1 MKSTIKFCAVKRD
14 NGMPELSIYRAPKW
28 TVKGVE
34 HTLYM
39 YNDEIDGYETALWKA
54 IDKCRDS
61 LKEFGI
67 DDSYQ
72 FYLLEVKDDE
82 EDSN

>member
-1 MKSTIKFCAVKRD
+1 MKSTVKFCAVKPD

-28 TVKGVE
+28 VVKNVE
-34 HTLYM
+34 HSLYFH
-39 YNDEIDGYETALWKA
+39 NDEIDGYETVLWKA
-54 IDKCRDS
+54 VDRCKDA
-61 LKEFGI
+61 LKESGV

-72 FYLLEVKDDE
+72 FYLLEVGDAE